1 MSAPWS
7 ITNRPA
13 VNTAPPKMRRSIA
26 ALLVAVT
33 LMLDAPAA
41 VAQSFGHYSVDIS
54 GTVTTGGTYQ
64 VVAVANNGRQNCTIQ
79 NPTTA
84 TEVLDVTI
92 GTMASPYTLSAGAS
106 ISSVNGGVTADD
118 AISVTA
124 TTTGH
129 AFAGT
134 CQ

>member
-7 ITNRPA
+7 ITNRPD
-13 VNTAPPKMRRSIA
+13 VSTAPPKMRRSIA

-64 VVAVANNGRQNCTIQ
+64 VVAVANVGRLNCTIQ

-84 TEVLDVTI
+84 TEVLDVKI
-92 GTMASPYTLSAGAS
+92 GAMANPYTLSPGAT
-106 ISSVNGGVTADD
+106 ISALNGNVVATDVITVTA
-118 AISVTA
+118 A
-124 TTTGH
+124 TTGH